1 MTTSDTAALF
11 SRRPLPVT
19 VAGVTVMLPWRP
31 AAEWVSHLDHLH
43 VLAARLADPEG
54 RDALARAVTNK
65 TGAAK
70 ELKAESLRILGEVT
84 GRKWWES
91 GRLLASSADTEILGR
106 LVLSGV
112 DPWQR
117 SAGEWAAAVYALCL
131 KDQDQK
137 GRDKFTFTLS
147 LPPPGY
153 EEEWDDGLP
162 DLDDLEAQYARALGK

>member
-1 MTTSDTAALF
+1 
-11 SRRPLPVT
+11 
-19 VAGVTVMLPWRP
+19 MLPWRP

-43 VLAARLADPEG
+43 VLAARLADQEG
-54 RDALARAVTNK
+54 RNTLARTIARNP
-65 TGAAK
+65 AAAE
-70 ELKAESLRILGEVT
+70 ELKDESLRILTEAT

-91 GRLLASSADTEILGR
+91 GRLLATSADTEVLGR
-106 LVLSGV
+106 LVLAGV

-137 GRDKFTFTLS
+137 GRDKFEFTLS

-153 EEEWDDGLP
+153 EEQWDDGLP
-162 DLDDLEAQYARALGK
+162 DLDELAAQYAQALGK